1 MFRSNRTL
9 RFANIVARY
18 NAHEICQEQQDK
30 ASKERL
36 EKNLNK
42 LKERSG
48 KIEKKYE
55 KTAKKLKDTLVR
67 LEERKDKLIQELSD
81 KDHDEDDGRDEEP
94 SN

>member
-18 NAHEICQEQQDK
+18 NAHLICQDQQDK

-42 LKERSG
+42 LKDRSG
-48 KIEKKYE
+48 KIEKRYE
-55 KTAKKLKDTLVR
+55 KTAKKLKDALVR
-67 LEERKDKLIQELSD
+67 LEERKDKLIKELSE
-81 KDHDEDDGRDEEP
+81 KDHNEDDGRDDEP
-94 SN
+94 NS